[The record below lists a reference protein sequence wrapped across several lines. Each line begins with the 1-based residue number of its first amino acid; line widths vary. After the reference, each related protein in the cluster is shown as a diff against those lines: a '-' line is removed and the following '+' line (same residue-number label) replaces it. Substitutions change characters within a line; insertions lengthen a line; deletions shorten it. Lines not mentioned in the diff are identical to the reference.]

1 MSKSDDYIDLEK
13 ELGLKKGGCLK
24 KIGCGLLVV
33 ILVAVVIILI

>member
-24 KIGCGLLVV
+24 KIGCGLLVAIV
-33 ILVAVVIILI
+33 AAVVIVLI